1 MPTGKMWQAE
11 PEAPVSNGRRLSM
24 DTISVT
30 VSHNDTAVTVTAEG
44 GYSPDLLDDMC
55 RRATGCLVSTLV
67 QLLAAV
73 DAD

>member
-1 MPTGKMWQAE
+1 MNT
-11 PEAPVSNGRRLSM
+11 V
-24 DTISVT
+24 SVT
-30 VSHNDTAVTVTAEG
+30 VSHNETMVTVTADG

-73 DAD
+73 EDE

>member
-1 MPTGKMWQAE
+1 
-11 PEAPVSNGRRLSM
+11 M

-44 GYSPDLLDDMC
+44 RYSPDLLDDMC